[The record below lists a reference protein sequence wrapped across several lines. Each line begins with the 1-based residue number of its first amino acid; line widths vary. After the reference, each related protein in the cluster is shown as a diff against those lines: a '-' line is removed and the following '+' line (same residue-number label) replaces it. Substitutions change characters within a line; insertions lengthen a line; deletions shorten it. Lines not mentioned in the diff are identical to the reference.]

1 MAPRHS
7 TPRREGADATALEP
21 LYTTAEVAALL
32 KVVPR
37 TVQHW
42 IRVGKLPAVRY
53 GRLYRVRAAD
63 LAHFGQ
69 ETGTPSQGGGPR

>member
-1 MAPRHS
+1 MAQRKG
-7 TPRREGADATALEP
+7 TPRTERPEATALEP
-21 LYTTAEVAALL
+21 LYTTTEVAALL
-32 KVVPR
+32 KVMPR

-63 LAHFGQ
+63 LARFGQ
-69 ETGTPSQGGGPR
+69 ETGMRTQR